1 MVFEENRFPS
11 LSIFLI
17 NKKFEIEETILT
29 IVISTFEADIAI
41 VNLVFS
47 ISNFL
52 LAKLLRQGSR
62 VLKKIY

>member
-62 VLKKIY
+62 VLKKI